1 MAQSLLGKNAIV
13 TGGTRGIGF
22 EIARRLLQAGA
33 SVVLCGRSRDGV
45 DRAVTELTA
54 EARHG
59 NKVTGHT
66 ADISQREQVSA
77 LFAFADANVDGLDIL
92 INNAGVGVFRSV
104 ADLELE
110 EWRHVL
116 DTNLTGVY
124 LCSREA
130 VPRFRNRGSG
140 FIINISS
147 LAGKN
152 PFAGGTAYNSSKFAL
167 NGFSEAMML
176 DLRYEKIRVSTI
188 MPGSVSTEFGR
199 GGPADWKIAP
209 EDIADVV
216 LTVLSMP
223 ERTLVSA
230 VEIRPSRPPRK

>member
-1 MAQSLLGKNAIV
+1 MTRPLLGKNAIV

-22 EIARRLLQAGA
+22 EIARRLLHAGA
-33 SVVLCGRSRDGV
+33 SVVLCGRSQDGV
-45 DRAVTELTA
+45 DRAVTKLTT
-54 EARHG
+54 EARDG
-59 NKVTGHT
+59 NKVTGVP
-66 ADISQREQVSA
+66 ADISQREQVIA

-92 INNAGVGVFRSV
+92 INNAGVGVFRGV

-110 EWRHVL
+110 EWQRVL

-176 DLRYEKIRVSTI
+176 DLRYENVRVSTI